1 MGDSKEMS
9 FLPMTNL
16 LQRKSKIFVVPG
28 LEVTLGEAPDCRDVP
43 KSGPKLG
50 RPKKSEK
57 EKFYLLPRLACE
69 RGPEGQ
75 ALPLQHTREY
85 LQKLLDGEIFTD
97 QVDPRGIEETAEKK
111 VISILDELIEDMLG
125 NDKNNNDD
133 EEEDMDNN
141 NE

>member
-1 MGDSKEMS
+1 MS
-9 FLPMTNL
+9 NQDLICQNWSSFHVQNQEKLLTN
-16 LQRKSKIFVVPG
+16 QN
-28 LEVTLGEAPDCRDVP
+28 VP
-43 KSGPKLG
+43 KSKAG

-75 ALPLQHTREY
+75 TLPLQHTREY
-85 LQKLLDGEIFTD
+85 LLKLLDGEIFTN

-111 VISILDELIEDMLG
+111 VRSILDELIEDMLG
-125 NDKNNNDD
+125 NDENNNDD
-133 EEEDMDNN
+133 EEQDVDNN